1 MQIQRS
7 EHFTYKKLFRFTLPT
22 IAMMIVTSIYSI
34 VDGFFMSNFAGK
46 PPGLTSGR
54 FLSFYFFSPPGRDYR
69 SNAKSHCRF
78 CRAPEWAQA
87 EES

>member
-46 PPGLTSGR
+46 PPGG
-54 FLSFYFFSPPGRDYR
+54 
-69 SNAKSHCRF
+69 
-78 CRAPEWAQA
+78 
-87 EES
+87 